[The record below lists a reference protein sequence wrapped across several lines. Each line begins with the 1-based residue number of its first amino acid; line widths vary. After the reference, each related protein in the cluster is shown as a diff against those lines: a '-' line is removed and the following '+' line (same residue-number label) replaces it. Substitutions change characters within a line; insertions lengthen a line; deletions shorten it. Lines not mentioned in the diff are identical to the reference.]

1 MFSHLRLSTR
11 VASLRRPLGD
21 LSTPSLAVEKLLD
34 PKATE
39 AERVQALGK
48 LTRIAEDKDR
58 ALSLLHSG
66 AVPPLLAL
74 LPSAAAVRGPGDI
87 AMPLVGLCV
96 EVLERQYS
104 ASRYEDEGRVPE
116 RAAAGL
122 DELRQLAD
130 RVSCEEAEEGR
141 L

>member
-1 MFSHLRLSTR
+1 MHARHVADPTR
-11 VASLRRPLGD
+11 AQAYAIKLKQAMEMRAALGD

-74 LPSAAAVRGPGDI
+74 LHPSLRG
-87 AMPLVGLCV
+87 V
-96 EVLERQYS
+96 
-104 ASRYEDEGRVPE
+104 
-116 RAAAGL
+116 AAAG
-122 DELRQLAD
+122 RPIAKC
-130 RVSCEEAEEGR
+130 RAEEVAHLG
-141 L
+141 